1 MNDIKSTAQLL
12 SKLRNILLKQ
22 RLVMFTAGIF
32 GTLAAMLVIS
42 IILSALANLTV
53 LPVWLKISLIA
64 LAGLITL
71 GGWQGGTKRAACK
84 PARGGR
90 CIVL

>member
-42 IILSALANLTV
+42 IILSV
-53 LPVWLKISLIA
+53 
-64 LAGLITL
+64 
-71 GGWQGGTKRAACK
+71 GTESAY
-84 PARGGR
+84 
-90 CIVL
+90 